1 MITDSDP
8 DLLLGILRRHGEVQL
23 CHRVVVHGAA
33 DAEIA
38 PWLQHQPS
46 GARAWKLGWGLR
58 FVGFLVIFRAILIG
72 KQHCSENAA
81 TATVGYNLYN
91 TYTRPRKDHCEGALS
106 IRRVIKKHFL

>member
-1 MITDSDP
+1 MIYTLHGFTAGVFTPCFVLCSFCDHPITDSDP

-46 GARAWKLGWGLR
+46 GARAWKLGWGL
-58 FVGFLVIFRAILIG
+58 
-72 KQHCSENAA
+72 
-81 TATVGYNLYN
+81 
-91 TYTRPRKDHCEGALS
+91 
-106 IRRVIKKHFL
+106 